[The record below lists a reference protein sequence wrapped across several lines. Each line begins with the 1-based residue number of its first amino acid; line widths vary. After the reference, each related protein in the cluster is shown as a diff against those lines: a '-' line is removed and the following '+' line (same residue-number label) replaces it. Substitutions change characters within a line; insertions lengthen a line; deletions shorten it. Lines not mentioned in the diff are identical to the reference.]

1 VVGYRTLARR
11 ALHEDV
17 VRASRFVAL
26 AVPLE
31 AGAGVE
37 PLLSAQRA
45 ALTSA
50 SHHVWALRRGDEL
63 RWSDDGEPAGSA
75 GRPVLEVV
83 LKRDLDHVAIVVSRV
98 FGGTKLGV
106 GGLARAY
113 AGAAARALDAAGER
127 LVETRERWLVRLP
140 YGSVDAVMRRG
151 GDDPAVQRCEARYDA
166 EGALLTLELLQAEA
180 ERWET
185 LLADLTRGAAVVA
198 ARLDVDATGSADE
211 RADEHGETRAQR
223 K

>member
-1 VVGYRTLARR
+1 MGYRTLATR

-17 VRASRFVAL
+17 VKASRFVAL
-26 AVPLE
+26 AAPLL

-37 PLLSAQRA
+37 ALLSARRA
-45 ALTSA
+45 AVPAA

-83 LKRDLDHVAIVVSRV
+83 LKRDLDRVAIVVSRV

-127 LVETRERWLVRLP
+127 VVEARERWLVRLP
-140 YGSVDAVMRRG
+140 YAAVDVVMRRA
-151 GDDPAVQRCEARYDA
+151 GDDRAVQRCEARYDA
-166 EGALLTLELLQAEA
+166 MGAILSVELLQADA

-185 LLADLTRGAAVVA
+185 ALADLTRGAAVVTT
-198 ARLDVDATGSADE
+198 RSDVDDV
-211 RADEHGETRAQR
+211 
-223 K
+223 

>member
-1 VVGYRTLARR
+1 VGYRTLARR
-11 ALHEDV
+11 ALHEAV
-17 VRASRFVAL
+17 IKHSTFVAVAAPL
-26 AVPLE
+26 AG
-31 AGAGVE
+31 GAGVE
-37 PLLSAQRA
+37 SLLATRRA
-45 ALTSA
+45 AMPSA

-83 LKRDLDHVAIVVSRV
+83 LKRDLDRVAIVVSRV

-113 AGAAARALDAAGER
+113 AGSAARALDAAGER
-127 LVETRERWLVRLP
+127 VVEASERWLVRLP
-140 YGSVDAVMRRG
+140 YASVDVVMRRA

-166 EGALLTLELLQAEA
+166 TGALLTIELLQADA

-185 LLADLTRGAAVVA
+185 VLADLTRGDAVVA
-198 ARLDVDATGSADE
+198 TRFEIDAP
-211 RADEHGETRAQR
+211 
-223 K
+223 

>member
-1 VVGYRTLARR
+1 M
-11 ALHEDV
+11 
-17 VRASRFVAL
+17 
-26 AVPLE
+26 P
-31 AGAGVE
+31 
-37 PLLSAQRA
+37 
-45 ALTSA
+45 SA

-83 LKRDLDHVAIVVSRV
+83 LKRDLDRVAIVVSRV

-113 AGAAARALDAAGER
+113 AGTAARALDAAAER
-127 LVETRERWLVRLP
+127 VVEASERWLVRLP
-140 YGSVDAVMRRG
+140 YASVDVVMRRA

-166 EGALLTLELLQAEA
+166 TGALLTVELLQADA

-185 LLADLTRGAAVVA
+185 VLADLTRGDAVVA
-198 ARLDVDATGSADE
+198 TRVEIDAP
-211 RADEHGETRAQR
+211 
-223 K
+223 

>member
-1 VVGYRTLARR
+1 MVGYRTLATR

-17 VRASRFVAL
+17 IKGSTFVA
-26 AVPLE
+26 AVAPLS
-31 AGAGVE
+31 AGGGVE
-37 PLLSAQRA
+37 TLLAERRA
-45 ALTSA
+45 ALSGA

-83 LKRDLDHVAIVVSRV
+83 LKRDLDRVAIVVSRV
-98 FGGTKLGV
+98 FGGTQLGV

-127 LVETRERWLVRLP
+127 EVESRERWSVRVP
-140 YGSVDAVMRRG
+140 YAAVVAVIRRAAE
-151 GDDPAVQRCEARYDA
+151 DPAVQRCEARYDA
-166 EGALLTLELLQAEA
+166 AGALLTVELLQADA
-180 ERWET
+180 QRWET

-198 ARLDVDATGSADE
+198 TRSDVDEG
-211 RADEHGETRAQR
+211 
-223 K
+223 